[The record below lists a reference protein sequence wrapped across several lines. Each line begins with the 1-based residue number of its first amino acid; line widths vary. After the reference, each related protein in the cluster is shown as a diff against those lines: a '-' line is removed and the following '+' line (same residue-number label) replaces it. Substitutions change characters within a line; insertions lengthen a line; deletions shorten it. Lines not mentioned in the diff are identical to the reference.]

1 MSMDKIYVPSDEA
14 NPYIALADLAI
25 NLVLILAFFVAAV
38 NALGRAGWEQVRYRD
53 AQKEFRQAVS
63 RSIHQKYRP
72 SENRG
77 KNDPPGVQRWVFRG
91 AGLFEA
97 GTTRILPGGERALAQ
112 FASVLKKQ
120 KSKWRR
126 VRIEGHTLP
135 PSSGELDNW
144 ELSSARAAV
153 VARIVQARGHIPSH
167 FLGVSGRAGQAPL
180 LKVML
185 YGTPGEKATEQIRYF
200 LQQRGVTFSLRNVK
214 HQKKAR
220 EELEG
225 LGVSRTPVTV
235 AEGKPV
241 IGYDPPK
248 LARAIAAFQGN
259 ARVEI
264 LVEYSQPSPT
274 N

>member
-1 MSMDKIYVPSDEA
+1 MVTQKVYLPSDDA

-63 RSIHQKYRP
+63 RSIDAKLRP
-72 SENRG
+72 TENRG

-97 GTTRILPGGERALAQ
+97 DSTQILPDGEQALAQ
-112 FASVLKKQ
+112 FAVVLKNQ

-126 VRIEGHTLP
+126 IRIEGHTLP
-135 PSSGELDNW
+135 PGAGGPDNW

-153 VARIVQARGHIPSH
+153 VARIIQVRGRIPPH
-167 FLGVSGRAGQAPL
+167 FLGVAGRAGQAPL
-180 LKVML
+180 VKVML
-185 YGTPGEKATEQIRYF
+185 YGLPGSKSTEQIRDF
-200 LQQRGVTFSLRNVK
+200 LQQRKVTFSMRNVR
-214 HQKKAR
+214 HEKKAR
-220 EELEG
+220 QQLKAMG
-225 LGVSRTPVTV
+225 IARVPVTV
-235 AEGKPV
+235 AEGEPV
-241 IGYDPPK
+241 IGFDAVK
-248 LARAIAAFQGN
+248 LARAITRFRGN

-264 LVEYSQPSPT
+264 LVEYSQRPGAG
-274 N
+274 